1 MKVAWQFIAWNVPD
15 GRYFEADH
23 TVPYGTDLLLDASQ
37 AVNCLAT
44 ITQSLRDQNKLPYPN
59 EAGL

>member
-1 MKVAWQFIAWNVPD
+1 
-15 GRYFEADH
+15 
-23 TVPYGTDLLLDASQ
+23 VPYGTDLLLDAFQ

-44 ITQSLRDQNKLPYPN
+44 ITQSLRDQNGLPYPN